1 MTTSLL
7 LASLLL
13 FAPVVHAQQFG
24 GEQVITTSAGGA
36 QSVYATDLDGD
47 GDADVLS
54 ASYFGS
60 EIAWYENLGNGSF
73 HSGRSITTSASYA
86 RSVYAT
92 DLDGDGD
99 ADVLSASYF
108 GSEIA
113 WYENL
118 GNGSFHSGRAITT
131 SVSMAHSVYATDLDG
146 DGDADVLS
154 ASAFDY
160 KIAWYENLGSGSFHS
175 GRIITTSADSARS
188 VYATDLDGDGD
199 ADVLSA
205 SLLDNKIAWYEN
217 LGNGSFHSGRII
229 TTSAHDARW
238 VYAMD
243 LDGDGDADVLS
254 ASFNDDK
261 IAWYENLGNGSFH
274 SGRAITTNADGAKS
288 VYATDLDGDG
298 DADVLSASWNNDK
311 IAWYEN
317 LGNGSFHSGRTI
329 TTNADGARSVYATD
343 LDGDGDADVLSAS
356 AHDNKVAWYEN
367 LLLDPDADQDGL
379 SNIVE
384 AGLGT
389 DPLDQDSDDDGLS
402 DGEEVNTSRPDTR
415 WLQGPNGHYYRLAPA
430 KTWSQASA
438 SARAQGYE
446 LTSVQDEAEA
456 IWLSDT
462 FGDVGDGFW
471 IGLTDFNGTFQW
483 SDGSTSTYRRWATG
497 EPNTSFVAAWVGGP
511 SSAEPSYWF
520 ADPAGATPRLAVWE
534 SPGPDAP
541 TTALDP
547 LAFDTDGDGLGDG
560 QEDGLDAIVWD
571 GSGIPGVSGTDPL
584 VFVPDADPLT
594 TTDPL
599 DLDSDED
606 GIEDGAEDLDGD
618 GARSAGETDA
628 ASADSDGDGLPDGLE
643 LGLTAGTLDTN
654 GAVFIPDADPLT
666 TTDPLA
672 ADTDLGGVYDG
683 IEDHNRDGA
692 VNTWET
698 DPNDGGDET
707 LAFYVSNLHP
717 GQKVHFEVYGAL
729 PRTTIVPA
737 YSVRGPGPTA
747 LSIGITVNL
756 TPPIT
761 ALPPLL
767 SGSDGR
773 ASWDGPPVPTTVPIG
788 TSVWFQLVEVP
799 LGTMAPRASNAILLP
814 VGSH

>member
-1 MTTSLL
+1 
-7 LASLLL
+7 
-13 FAPVVHAQQFG
+13 
-24 GEQVITTSAGGA
+24 
-36 QSVYATDLDGD
+36 
-47 GDADVLS
+47 VLS
-54 ASYFGS
+54 AS
-60 EIAWYENLGNGSF
+60 E
-73 HSGRSITTSASYA
+73 H
-86 RSVYAT
+86 
-92 DLDGDGD
+92 
-99 ADVLSASYF
+99 
-108 GSEIA
+108 
-113 WYENL
+113 
-118 GNGSFHSGRAITT
+118 
-131 SVSMAHSVYATDLDG
+131 
-146 DGDADVLS
+146 
-154 ASAFDY
+154 
-160 KIAWYENLGSGSFHS
+160 
-175 GRIITTSADSARS
+175 
-188 VYATDLDGDGD
+188 
-199 ADVLSA
+199 
-205 SLLDNKIAWYEN
+205 
-217 LGNGSFHSGRII
+217 
-229 TTSAHDARW
+229 
-238 VYAMD
+238 
-243 LDGDGDADVLS
+243 
-254 ASFNDDK
+254 DDK
-261 IAWYENLGNGSFH
+261 IAWYEN
-274 SGRAITTNADGAKS
+274 
-288 VYATDLDGDG
+288 
-298 DADVLSASWNNDK
+298 
-311 IAWYEN
+311 
-317 LGNGSFHSGRTI
+317 
-329 TTNADGARSVYATD
+329 
-343 LDGDGDADVLSAS
+343 
-356 AHDNKVAWYEN
+356 
-367 LLLDPDADQDGL
+367 LLDPDADQDGL
-379 SNIVE
+379 SDFVE

-389 DPLDQDSDDDGLS
+389 DPLDQDSDDDGLN

-430 KTWSQASA
+430 ATWSQASA

-471 IGLTDFNGTFQW
+471 IGLTDFSGTFQW

-511 SSAEPSYWF
+511 SSVEPGYWY
-520 ADPAGATPRLAVWE
+520 ADFGGQTLRLAVWE
-534 SPGPDAP
+534 SPGPAAP

-571 GSGIPGVSGTDPL
+571 GGGIPGVTGTDPL

-599 DLDSDED
+599 DFDSDED

-618 GARSAGETDA
+618 GARSPGETDA
-628 ASADSDGDGLPDGLE
+628 ALADSDGDGLPDGLE
-643 LGLTAGTLDTN
+643 LGLTAGSLDTN
-654 GAVFIPDADPLT
+654 GAVFIPDADPLS

-672 ADTDLGGVYDG
+672 ADTDLGGVPDG

-698 DPNDGGDET
+698 DPNDGGDEA

-747 LSIGITVNL
+747 LGIGITVDL

-773 ASWDGPPVPTTVPIG
+773 ASWDGPPVPATVPIG

-799 LGTMAPRASNAILLP
+799 LGAAGLRVSNPILLP
-814 VGSH
+814 IGSN